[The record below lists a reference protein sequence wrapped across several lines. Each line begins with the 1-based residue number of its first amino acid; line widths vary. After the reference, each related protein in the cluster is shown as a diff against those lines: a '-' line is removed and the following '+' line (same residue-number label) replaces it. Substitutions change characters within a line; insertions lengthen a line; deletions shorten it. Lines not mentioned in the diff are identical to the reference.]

1 MRFNDIFTAEW
12 RNLGGLQV
20 VFFSDNGQTPY
31 SPYSH
36 SIHYIAGDPEGG
48 FPAARDPPKSRSW
61 STTDYVSDL

>member
-1 MRFNDIFTAEW
+1 MTFSPPN
-12 RNLGGLQV
+12 GGTWAGYKWV
-20 VFFSDNGQTPY
+20 FSDNGQTPY